1 MARWKEDV
9 TGDVQEA
16 KKLKKQKI
24 APPRFDRG
32 TCGWLELIL
41 SETVYLYGPT
51 TLPLS
56 YGAEGES

>member
-1 MARWKEDV
+1 M
-9 TGDVQEA
+9 TGYLV
-16 KKLKKQKI
+16 LKKFDENLVWVFSQQKI